1 MGGKEHHQTLSHMD
15 TPSNTLTRG
24 DTTKYPHTQGHHQTL
39 SNTQGH
45 HQTLSHTAAP
55 PNTLTQ
61 SLYKIQEH
69 EINSTKQILDIGK
82 VGFHVGS

>member
-15 TPSNTLTRG
+15 TPSNTLTHG
-24 DTTKYPHTQGHHQTL
+24 DTTKYPH
-39 SNTQGH
+39 TQGH